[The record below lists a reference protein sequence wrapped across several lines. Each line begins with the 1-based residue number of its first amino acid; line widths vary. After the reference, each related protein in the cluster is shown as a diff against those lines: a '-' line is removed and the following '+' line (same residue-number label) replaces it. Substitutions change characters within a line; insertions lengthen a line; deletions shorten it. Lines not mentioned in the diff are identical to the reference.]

1 MLVLSR
7 KLNETIV
14 IDGNILVKVVDIRG
28 SQVRLGI
35 EAPGGIPILREELLC
50 APARATTEAD
60 PTGAPPQRGGRTRN
74 GKGRATRHYPSG
86 AAQAPARPG

>member
-7 KLNETIV
+7 RLNETIV

-28 SQVRLGI
+28 NQVRLGI

-50 APARATTEAD
+50 NPGRATAGAD
-60 PTGAPPQRGGRTRN
+60 PADAPPDRGGRARN
-74 GKGRATRHYPSG
+74 GKGQSTRHYPSG